1 MTRGMTQ
8 EATTMQ
14 ALVMTAFG
22 RLELQTL
29 PVPELVRP
37 DDVLIGVRAAGVCG
51 SDLHGYTGATGR
63 RTPPLVM
70 GHEATGRVLRVGE
83 GVTGLARG
91 ARVALMP
98 LLIEGGRR
106 RLLGMDAPGAYATH
120 VVWPAGRLFP
130 LPDGVT
136 DDAGA
141 FAEPLAV
148 ALHALGVSRTLTP
161 ACETAFVA
169 GAGTIGLL
177 IASVLLGSGVRTV
190 VVSDVSEARLGVA
203 RQLGVTRTVNPAQ
216 EDGLGVVHGLTGGV
230 GVDVSFEAVG
240 ITETVSQSVAF
251 VRDGGTVVWVG
262 NNRRVVEVEMQAVV
276 TRELSVLGSYGLNDG
291 DFREALSWLA
301 AGRVDTPTLT
311 SRRAPLRGSE
321 GLFDELLRSPETI
334 KCLIDPSL

>member
-1 MTRGMTQ
+1 MR
-8 EATTMQ
+8 
-14 ALVMTAFG
+14 ALVFTAVNK
-22 RLELQTL
+22 LELQD
-29 PVPELVRP
+29 VPMPEPERP
-37 DDVLIGVRAAGVCG
+37 DDVLIEVKVAGVCG

-70 GHEATGRVLRVGE
+70 GHEATGRVLAVGA
-83 GVTGLARG
+83 GVTGLEVG

-98 LLIEGGRR
+98 LLIENGRR

-130 LPDGVT
+130 LPDGVS

-148 ALHALGVSRTLTP
+148 ALHALGVSRTLAPTY
-161 ACETAFVA
+161 EGAFVA

-177 IASVLLGSGVRTV
+177 IASVLLASGVGTV
-190 VVSDVSEARLGVA
+190 VVSDVSDARLAVA
-203 RQLGVTRTVNPAQ
+203 RALGVTRTLNPAQ
-216 EDGLGVVHGLTGGV
+216 EDGLGVVRDLTGGV
-230 GVDVSFEAVG
+230 GTEVSFEAVG
-240 ITETVSQSVAF
+240 ISETVAQSVAF

-276 TRELSVLGSYGLNDG
+276 TRELRVLGSYGLSDK
-291 DFREALSWLA
+291 DFGKALEWLA
-301 AGRVDTPTLT
+301 EGRIDTQTLT

>member
-1 MTRGMTQ
+1 MP
-8 EATTMQ
+8 ETMQ
-14 ALVMTAFG
+14 ALVMTDFG

-37 DDVLIGVRAAGVCG
+37 DDVLLKIKAAGVCG

-70 GHEATGRVLRVGE
+70 GHEATGEVLAVGAS
-83 GVTGLARG
+83 VTGLAVG
-91 ARVALMP
+91 TRVALMP
-98 LLIEGGRR
+98 LLVENGRR

-120 VVWPAGRLFP
+120 TVWPAGRLFR
-130 LPDGVT
+130 LPEGVS

-148 ALHALGVSRTLTP
+148 ALHALGVSRTLAP
-161 ACETAFVA
+161 SYRTAFVA

-177 IASVLLGSGVRTV
+177 IALVLLASGVGTV
-190 VVSDVSEARLGVA
+190 VVSDVSEARLEVA
-203 RQLGVTRTVNPAQ
+203 RSLGVTRTLNPAQ
-216 EDGLGVVHGLTGGV
+216 EDGLNAVYELTGGK

-240 ITETVSQSVAF
+240 ITPTVGQSVAF
-251 VRDGGTVVWVG
+251 VKDGGTVVWVG
-262 NNRRVVEVEMQAVV
+262 NNRRVVEVDMQAVV
-276 TRELSVLGSYGLNDG
+276 TRELSVLGSYGLTDE
-291 DFREALSWLA
+291 DFGEALRWLE
-301 AGRVDTPTLT
+301 AGRIQTQTLT

>member
-1 MTRGMTQ
+1 MTQ
-8 EATTMQ
+8 EAAQETMQ

-29 PVPELVRP
+29 PLPQMVRP
-37 DDVLIGVRAAGVCG
+37 DDVLIEIRVAGVCG

-70 GHEATGRVLRVGE
+70 GHEATGRVLATGQ
-83 GVTGLARG
+83 GVSDVRQGD
-91 ARVALMP
+91 RVALMP
-98 LLIEGGRR
+98 LLIENGRR
-106 RLLGMDAPGAYATH
+106 RLLGMDVPGAYATH

-130 LPDGVT
+130 LPPGVS

-148 ALHALGVSRTLTP
+148 ALHALQVSRTLTP
-161 ACETAFVA
+161 TFESAFIA

-190 VVSDVSEARLGVA
+190 VVSDVSEARLEVA

-216 EDGLGVVHGLTGGV
+216 EDGLSVVRDLTGGA
-230 GVDVSFEAVG
+230 GTEVSFEAVG
-240 ITETVSQSVAF
+240 ISETVAQSVTFA
-251 VRDGGTVVWVG
+251 RDGGTVVWVG
-262 NNRRVVEVEMQAVV
+262 NNRRVVEVDMQAVV
-276 TRELSVLGSYGLNDG
+276 TRELRVLGSYGLNDK
-291 DFREALSWLA
+291 DFGESLSWLA
-301 AGRVDTPTLT
+301 AGRVQTGTLT

-321 GLFDELLRSPETI
+321 RLFDELLGSPETI
-334 KCLIDPSL
+334 KCLIDPNL